1 VNTSRGPGLDPVAL
15 LDALPDSAVVCDTEG
30 HILFASEAA
39 FHVFGWKPVEWV
51 GRAVTDV
58 VHPDDLALVL
68 TSLGS
73 IQNKVRGTPVEVRIR
88 DAAGDWR
95 LVEVVGTNA
104 LTDEGVGALV
114 MVGRDITDRRRW
126 EVAGGDVERFQRIVQ
141 VAASLTLLL
150 DRDGMIVTSNAAFTR
165 SLGHDPAKVNGR
177 LLSSFVV
184 PRHAP
189 DLERALAALLARD
202 EGVPH
207 GGHISLDLPMLTA
220 GPDVDVRPFRFEFVD
235 ALDDPVV
242 QGIVVT
248 GHDVTE
254 MHSMKRELEHLA
266 RHDPL
271 TRLPNRSM
279 LSDRLQRLLE
289 FGETFA
295 VLFIDLDRFKP
306 INDLYGHEAGDQ
318 VLSMVAER
326 LRDFIRP
333 NDLVARVGGDE
344 FVVVAHGI
352 ATRDAA
358 RRVSDRMEM
367 VLSVPYHLDMGPLRV
382 GASVGISVVDEGS
395 TVTSMLAEADMDMY
409 DAKTSRRG
417 LTPRSKGERHR
428 TVIERRRMA
437 EECLSGLSAGEFVAH
452 LQPIVDLRTGE
463 VVRLEA
469 LARWHH
475 PRHGLLVPA
484 GFADLVED
492 AGLDEALG
500 EIVLDSACAT
510 LARLERESGVAHH
523 LAVNMSVSQLSDPLL
538 CHRVQA
544 IVSRHDIAVSRLVV
558 EITEQGVL
566 AQHVRAGGVLPERS
580 LAELCE
586 LGASVSLD
594 DFGTGAASLNQ
605 LQRLPLSDV
614 KIDTSFIDGMG
625 SNRRHDALVRAI
637 IALAGSLGLRVVAE
651 GIETSEQLATLRE
664 LGCDLGQGQYF
675 VRPLASDELVRW
687 LLARAGAGA
696 PGADA

>member
-1 VNTSRGPGLDPVAL
+1 MNTSRGPGLDPVAL
-15 LDALPDSAVVCDTEG
+15 LDALPDSALVCDTEG
-30 HILFASEAA
+30 RILFASEAA
-39 FHVFGWKPVEWV
+39 FHVFGWKPVDWV
-51 GRAVTDV
+51 GRMVLDV
-58 VHPDDLALVL
+58 VHPDDLSLVL

-73 IQNKVRGTPVEVRIR
+73 IQTKVRGTPVEVRIR
-88 DAAGDWR
+88 DASGGWR

-104 LTDEGVGALV
+104 LTDQGVGALV

-126 EVAGGDVERFQRIVQ
+126 EVAAGDVERFQRIVQ
-141 VAASLTLLL
+141 VAASLTMLL
-150 DRDGMIVTSNAAFTR
+150 DREGTIVTSNAAFTR
-165 SLGHDPAKVNGR
+165 SLGHDPAKVIGR
-177 LLSSFVV
+177 RLSSFVV
-184 PRHAP
+184 PRHVA
-189 DLERALAALLARD
+189 DLEAALDRLLARD
-202 EGVPH
+202 GAAH
-207 GGHISLDLPMLTA
+207 GGHVCLDLPMLTA
-220 GPDVDVRPFRFEFVD
+220 GPEVDVRPFRFEFVD

-409 DAKTSRRG
+409 DSKRSRRG
-417 LTPRSKGERHR
+417 MVPRSRGERHR
-428 TVIERRRMA
+428 SVIERRRMA
-437 EECLSGLSAGEFVAH
+437 EECLAGLSSGEFVAH
-452 LQPIVDLRTGE
+452 LQPIVDLRSGA

-475 PRHGLLVPA
+475 PRHGLLGPS
-484 GFADLVED
+484 GFADLIDD

-510 LARLERESGVAHH
+510 LARLERESGVGHR
-523 LAVNMSVSQLSDPLL
+523 LAVNMSVGQLSDPLL

-544 IVSRHDIAVSRLVV
+544 IVARHDIAVSQLVV

-566 AQHVRAGGVLPERS
+566 AEHVRAGGVLPERT

-586 LGASVSLD
+586 LGATVSLD
-594 DFGTGAASLNQ
+594 DFGTGASSLNQ

-614 KIDTSFIDGMG
+614 KIDTSFIDGMA
-625 SNRRHDALVRAI
+625 SNHRHDALVRAI
-637 IALAGSLGLRVVAE
+637 IALAGSLGLQVVAE
-651 GIETSEQLATLRE
+651 GIETAEQLATLRE

-687 LLARAGAGA
+687 LEARAAAGA
-696 PGADA
+696 PVGDD